1 MFRKGVGGGGGVI
14 KWKGVGEITSTP
26 KPPPPPAIL
35 PFVTDS
41 FGILAFA

>member
-1 MFRKGVGGGGGVI
+1 MFRKGVGGGGNEVE
-14 KWKGVGEITSTP
+14 GVGEITSTP
-26 KPPPPPAIL
+26 KPPLPPAIL

>member
-1 MFRKGVGGGGGVI
+1 MFRKGVGGGGGNEVE
-14 KWKGVGEITSTP
+14 GGRRNYFEP
-26 KPPPPPAIL
+26 KAPPSPAIL